1 VSAPAGPAPEARIDP
16 AAWAGRPVLI
26 TGGLGFIGSNL
37 ARRLVGLGAEVTLMD
52 ALIPDHGGNEF
63 NVRDIRARVDVHIAD
78 VRDRAAMDRLVVG
91 KDVLFNLAGQ
101 ISHID
106 SMRDPFTDL
115 EINCWSQLS
124 ILEACRHS
132 NRKMTIVY
140 AASRQQYGRP
150 RYLPVDEQHVVRP
163 VDVNGINKTAGEAYH
178 LVYGEVYG
186 LRAVSLRLTNTY
198 GPGQLVRH
206 DRQGFIGWFV
216 RQAVEGRTI
225 ELFVDGSQR
234 RDLNHVDDV
243 VDAFLLAA
251 SVDGAPGRVY
261 NLAGSEPVSLR
272 TLAEKLVELSG
283 KGAVRCVPWHAD
295 RKPIDIGDYHGS
307 HAQITIE
314 LGRAPRTALRD
325 GLLRTVRHYQVH
337 LADYL

>member
-1 VSAPAGPAPEARIDP
+1 MSTSSGSTPTASGQDAR
-16 AAWAGRPVLI
+16 WKGRPVLI

-37 ARRLVGLGAEVTLMD
+37 ARRLVDLGAEVTIMD
-52 ALIPDHGGNEF
+52 GLIPDHGGNEF
-63 NVRDIRARVDVHIAD
+63 NVRDIRERVDLHISD
-78 VRDRAAMDRLVVG
+78 VRDRAAMERLVAG

-101 ISHID
+101 VSHID

-115 EINCWSQLS
+115 DINCNSQLS
-124 ILEACRHS
+124 ILEACRHA
-132 NRKMTIVY
+132 NPDMTVVY

-198 GPGQLVRH
+198 GQGQLVRH

-225 ELFVDGSQR
+225 ELYGDGSQR

-243 VDAFLLAA
+243 VEAFLLAA
-251 SVDGAPGRVY
+251 AVEGAPGRVY
-261 NLAGSEPVSLR
+261 NLAGDEPVSLR
-272 TLAEKLVELSG
+272 TLAELLVECSG
-283 KGAVRCVPWHAD
+283 RGEVVCVPWPED

-307 HAQITIE
+307 HALITRE
-314 LGRAPRTALRD
+314 LGWTPRVSLRD
-325 GLLRTVRHYQVH
+325 GMMRTVRYYQEH
-337 LADYL
+337 LAHYL

>member
-1 VSAPAGPAPEARIDP
+1 MSAPSDN

-26 TGGLGFIGSNL
+26 TGGLGFVGSNL
-37 ARRLVGLGAEVTLMD
+37 ARRLVALGADVTLMD

-63 NVRDIRARVDVHIAD
+63 NIRDLRERVRVVIAD
-78 VRDRAAMDRLVVG
+78 VRDRQAMDRLVAG
-91 KDVLFNLAGQ
+91 QDVLFNLAGQ
-101 ISHID
+101 VSHID

-115 EINCWSQLS
+115 DINCASQLS
-124 ILEACRHS
+124 TLEACRHS
-132 NRKMTIVY
+132 GRPMTVVY
-140 AASRQQYGRP
+140 AGSRQQYGRP
-150 RYLPVDEQHVVRP
+150 RYLPVDERHVVRP

-186 LRAVSLRLTNTY
+186 LRAVSLRLTNTF

-216 RQAVEGRTI
+216 RQAVEGGTI
-225 ELFVDGSQR
+225 RLFGGGGQR
-234 RDLNHVDDV
+234 RDLNFVDDV

-261 NLAGSEPVSLR
+261 NLAGSEAVSLR
-272 TLAEKLVELSG
+272 DLAETLVELSG
-283 KGAVRCVPWHAD
+283 RGAVECVDWPAD

-307 HAQITIE
+307 HELITRE
-314 LGRAPRTALRD
+314 LGWAPRVPLRE
-325 GLLRTVRHYQVH
+325 GLERTVRHYQEH
-337 LADYL
+337 LAHYL